1 MHARV
6 RQSSGGY
13 RTHRLQMRHPGV
25 TAGHIAALEVEDSQR
40 GRHGLASADRG
51 ERVAMRAMLPK
62 DVHCAPPRR
71 AGFAALRSD
80 SHACRPRRY
89 IMRANCA
96 AERLSEA
103 AYRASCPACSGL
115 MRSPTSFLLV
125 QDFALLD
132 DVDVCLMALHCV
144 LMKNSVIL
152 VQKSALVN
160 IWSADKCALR

>member
-1 MHARV
+1 MAARQV
-6 RQSSGGY
+6 
-13 RTHRLQMRHPGV
+13 
-25 TAGHIAALEVEDSQR
+25 AALEVEDSQR
-40 GRHGLASADRG
+40 GGYGFASADRG
-51 ERVAMRAMLPK
+51 ERVAMGAVLPK
-62 DVHCAPPRR
+62 DVHCALPLRV
-71 AGFAALRSD
+71 GFAVLRSD
-80 SHACRPRRY
+80 SHASKPRKY
-89 IMRANCA
+89 IMSANWA

-144 LMKNSVIL
+144 LMNNSVIL

-160 IWSADKCALR
+160 IRSADKCALR